1 MANISYNQIHET
13 LDEPTM
19 MSILQKIQ
27 EIWDLLPKG
36 ALTDAERKRYRALDV
51 RNLAFVEDVV
61 RLKNGIGA
69 GILPPV
75 LLNDNVDTDLKLF
88 KQLKTLRGRVMG
100 LDYLL
105 KDVERIVGHESYGVG
120 LTHYG
125 MYKVSAKVGVPHAQ
139 SALEELEWRF
149 KNQAAKDKKK
159 GGPKE

>member
-1 MANISYNQIHET
+1 MANISYNQIHQT
-13 LDEPTM
+13 LDEATM
-19 MSILQKIQ
+19 TSILQKIR

-36 ALTDAERKRYRALDV
+36 SLTDTERKRYRALDV

-69 GILPPV
+69 SILPAV
-75 LLNDNVDTDLKLF
+75 LLNDNIDTDLKLF
-88 KQLKTLRGRVMG
+88 KQLKTLRARVLG

-125 MYKVSAKVGVPHAQ
+125 MYKVSSKVGVPNAK
-139 SALEELEWRF
+139 SAVDALEWRF
-149 KNQAAKDKKK
+149 KNQ
-159 GGPKE
+159 GNRPLEEL